1 MINYFNIPVEFMQY
15 CLIITLI
22 LKGYFLR
29 CNTIY
34 LMIVQH
40 ETLIYI
46 YIYIYIYICL
56 YVHMYNLCLMT
67 TYQCGICEKISD
79 DGKDK
84 ESLFL

>member
-46 YIYIYIYICL
+46 YIYMSICP
-56 YVHMYNLCLMT
+56 YVQLMSNDNLSMW
-67 TYQCGICEKISD
+67 YM
-79 DGKDK
+79 
-84 ESLFL
+84 

>member
-46 YIYIYIYICL
+46 YIYIYIYMSICP
-56 YVHMYNLCLMT
+56 YVQLMSNDNLSMW
-67 TYQCGICEKISD
+67 YM
-79 DGKDK
+79 
-84 ESLFL
+84 

>member
-34 LMIVQH
+34 LMIVKH

-46 YIYIYIYICL
+46 YVYMSIC
-56 YVHMYNLCLMT
+56 T
-67 TYQCGICEKISD
+67 TYV
-79 DGKDK
+79 
-84 ESLFL
+84 